1 MRPHGIR
8 YFGLQIYLPQKVLLG
23 LIIRHSFFMWN
34 QVFRRLPWFCFC
46 VVAFACRSL
55 SMVPGA
61 EKRGKEDSVSSRWKP
76 PHPTH
81 EYLLWYS
88 TNKIHIL
95 HLTIVAHYIT
105 MAIWGTRLLLF
116 RILPQNVQLQEGC
129 ILILSDFPSS
139 YPACFLVL
147 LYTGRQSS
155 YKSFQRS
162 LRLIVVFKWFE
173 ALRLPL
179 ASMLMSSLFPA
190 NATSSS
196 NGSD

>member
-1 MRPHGIR
+1 MLFDH
-8 YFGLQIYLPQKVLLG
+8 
-23 LIIRHSFFMWN
+23 HAAST
-34 QVFRRLPWFCFC
+34 
-46 VVAFACRSL
+46 AL
-55 SMVPGA
+55 SSPLVPGA
-61 EKRGKEDSVSSRWKP
+61 EKRGKEDSVSSP
-76 PHPTH
+76 MEAPTPNSTSI
-81 EYLLWYS
+81 YYS

-162 LRLIVVFKWFE
+162 LRLIVVFK
-173 ALRLPL
+173 
-179 ASMLMSSLFPA
+179 
-190 NATSSS
+190 
-196 NGSD
+196 